1 MTQSLL
7 KGGIVRQSVVL
18 AARIAL
24 LGGAALLLSA
34 CASTQFNA
42 QWLNPEAGSR
52 LPVRNVLVMGISRDT
67 TARRVYEDTMVAQL
81 TARGVK
87 AQPSYRSLPDD
98 GPAAQPAIE
107 RAVRDAGADAVLISR
122 TVSVTSEVRVSPGVV
137 MGPPYGF
144 GWGGFY
150 GFYHGMWASAYAIPP
165 SVYTVQNVV
174 VDTRLFD
181 AKDFMVLWSGS
192 STTTP
197 TSSMQTTIVDFAT
210 SLVTAL
216 ANAKAI

>member
-1 MTQSLL
+1 VNHP
-7 KGGIVRQSVVL
+7 IVL
-18 AARIAL
+18 AARLAL

-52 LPVRNVLVMGISRDT
+52 LPVRNVLVIGISRDT

-81 TARGVK
+81 AARGVK

-107 RAVRDAGADAVLISR
+107 RAVSEAGADAVLISR
-122 TVSVTSEVRVSPGVV
+122 TISVINEIRVSPGMV

-197 TSSMQTTIVDFAT
+197 TTSMQTTIADFAT

>member
-7 KGGIVRQSVVL
+7 KGGIARQSIVL

-52 LPVRNVLVMGISRDT
+52 LPVRNVLVIGISRDT

-81 TARGVK
+81 AARGVK

-122 TVSVTSEVRVSPGVV
+122 TISVTNEVRVSPGVV

-197 TSSMQTTIVDFAT
+197 TSSMQTTIVDFVT

>member
-1 MTQSLL
+1 MSRHLVSAIRT
-7 KGGIVRQSVVL
+7 
-18 AARIAL
+18 AATVA
-24 LGGAALLLSA
+24 AALLLSA
-34 CASTQFNA
+34 CATSTQINA
-42 QWLNPEAGSR
+42 QWVNPEAGKR
-52 LPVRNVLVMGISRDT
+52 LPVKSVLVIGITRDT

-81 TARGVK
+81 AARGVK

-98 GPAAQPAIE
+98 GPAPRPAIE
-107 RAVRDAGADAVLISR
+107 MAIKDMGADAVLISR
-122 TVSVTSEVRVSPGVV
+122 TVSVTSEVRVSPGMV

-150 GFYHGMWASAYAIPP
+150 GYYHGMWSSAYATPP

-197 TSSMQTTIVDFAT
+197 TSSMQTTIAEFAAT
-210 SLVTAL
+210 LAEAL
-216 ANAKAI
+216 ASAKAI

>member
-1 MTQSLL
+1 MSHP
-7 KGGIVRQSVVL
+7 IVL
-18 AARIAL
+18 AARFAL

-52 LPVRNVLVMGISRDT
+52 LPVKNVLVIGISRDT

-81 TARGVK
+81 AARGVK
-87 AQPSYRSLPDD
+87 AQPSYRSLADD
-98 GPAAQPAIE
+98 GPAEQPAIE

-122 TVSVTSEVRVSPGVV
+122 TVSVTNEVRVSPGMV

>member
-1 MTQSLL
+1 MSHP
-7 KGGIVRQSVVL
+7 VVH
-18 AARIAL
+18 AARLAL
-24 LGGAALLLSA
+24 LGGAVLLLSA

-52 LPVRNVLVMGISRDT
+52 LPVRSVLVIGISRDT

-81 TARGVK
+81 AARGVK
-87 AQPSYRSLPDD
+87 AQPSYRHLPDD
-98 GPAAQPAIE
+98 GPAAQPEIE

-122 TVSVTSEVRVSPGVV
+122 TVSVTNEIRVSPGML
-137 MGPPYGF
+137 MGPPHGF

-150 GFYHGMWASAYAIPP
+150 GFYHGMWTSAYAIPP

-197 TSSMQTTIVDFAT
+197 TSSMQATIADFAT

>member
-1 MTQSLL
+1 VSHP
-7 KGGIVRQSVVL
+7 IVL
-18 AARIAL
+18 AARLAL
-24 LGGAALLLSA
+24 LAGAALLLLSA

-42 QWLNPEAGSR
+42 QWLNPEAGGR
-52 LPVRNVLVMGISRDT
+52 LPVKSVLVIGISRDT

-81 TARGVK
+81 AARGVK
-87 AQPSYRSLPDD
+87 AQPSYRGLPDD

-107 RAVRDAGADAVLISR
+107 RAVREAGADAVLISR
-122 TVSVTSEVRVSPGVV
+122 TVSVINEVRVSPGMV
-137 MGPPYGF
+137 MGPPGGF

-150 GFYHGMWASAYAIPP
+150 GYYHGMWASAYAIPP

-181 AKDFMVLWSGS
+181 AKDFMVLWSAS

-197 TSSMQTTIVDFAT
+197 TSSMQTTIADFAM

-216 ANAKAI
+216 ADAKAI

>member
-1 MTQSLL
+1 MSHP
-7 KGGIVRQSVVL
+7 IVR
-18 AARIAL
+18 AARLVL
-24 LGGAALLLSA
+24 LGSAALLLSA

-42 QWLNPEAGSR
+42 QWLNPEAGNR
-52 LPVRNVLVMGISRDT
+52 LPVRNVLVIGISRDT

-81 TARGVK
+81 AARGVK

-122 TVSVTSEVRVSPGVV
+122 TVSVTNEVRVSPGMV

-197 TSSMQTTIVDFAT
+197 TSSMQTTIADFAT

>member
-1 MTQSLL
+1 VSHP
-7 KGGIVRQSVVL
+7 IVL
-18 AARIAL
+18 AARLAL

-42 QWLNPEAGSR
+42 QWLNPEAGGR
-52 LPVRNVLVMGISRDT
+52 LPVRNVLVIGISRDT

-81 TARGVK
+81 AARGVK

-98 GPAAQPAIE
+98 GPAEQPAIE

-122 TVSVTSEVRVSPGVV
+122 TISIISEVRVSPGMV
-137 MGPPYGF
+137 MGPPGGF

-150 GFYHGMWASAYAIPP
+150 GFYQGMWASAYAIPP
-165 SVYTVQNVV
+165 SVYTVQNIV

-210 SLVTAL
+210 SLVAAL

>member
-1 MTQSLL
+1 MSHPV
-7 KGGIVRQSVVL
+7 IL
-18 AARIAL
+18 AARLVL

-52 LPVRNVLVMGISRDT
+52 LPVRNVLVIGVSRDT
-67 TARRVYEDTMVAQL
+67 TARRVYEDAMVAQL
-81 TARGVK
+81 AARGVK

-107 RAVRDAGADAVLISR
+107 RAVREAGADAVLISR
-122 TVSVTSEVRVSPGVV
+122 TVSVTSEVRVSPGMV

-197 TSSMQTTIVDFAT
+197 TSGMQATITDFAT
-210 SLVTAL
+210 SLVNAL
-216 ANAKAI
+216 ANARAI

>member
-1 MTQSLL
+1 MSHPAA
-7 KGGIVRQSVVL
+7 S
-18 AARIAL
+18 AARLASMAL
-24 LGGAALLLSA
+24 LAGAVLLLSA

-52 LPVRNVLVMGISRDT
+52 LPVKSVLVIGISRDT

-81 TARGVK
+81 AARGVR

-122 TVSVTSEVRVSPGVV
+122 AISVTSEVRVSPGMV
-137 MGPPYGF
+137 MGPPFGF
-144 GWGGFY
+144 GWGGGFY
-150 GFYHGMWASAYAIPP
+150 GFYNGMWASAYAIPP
-165 SVYTVQNVV
+165 SVYTVQNIV

-181 AKDFMVLWSGS
+181 AKDSMVLWSGS

-197 TSSMQTTIVDFAT
+197 TSGMQATIADFAAA
-210 SLVTAL
+210 LVAAL
-216 ANAKAI
+216 AGAKAI

>member
-1 MTQSLL
+1 MSHP
-7 KGGIVRQSVVL
+7 IVL
-18 AARIAL
+18 AARLAL

-42 QWLNPEAGSR
+42 QWLNPEAGGR
-52 LPVRNVLVMGISRDT
+52 LPVRNVLVIGISRDT

-81 TARGVK
+81 AARGVK

-98 GPAAQPAIE
+98 GPAEQPAIE

-122 TVSVTSEVRVSPGVV
+122 TISIISEVRVSPGMV
-137 MGPPYGF
+137 MGPPGGF

-150 GFYHGMWASAYAIPP
+150 GFYQGMWASAYAIPP
-165 SVYTVQNVV
+165 SVYTVQNIV

-210 SLVTAL
+210 SLVAAL
-216 ANAKAI
+216 ASAKAI

>member
-1 MTQSLL
+1 VRRSLL

-52 LPVRNVLVMGISRDT
+52 LPVRNVLVIGISRDT

-81 TARGVK
+81 AARGVK

>member
-1 MTQSLL
+1 MNHP
-7 KGGIVRQSVVL
+7 IVL
-18 AARIAL
+18 AARLAL

-52 LPVRNVLVMGISRDT
+52 LPVRNVLVIGISRDT

-81 TARGVK
+81 AARGVK

-107 RAVRDAGADAVLISR
+107 RAVREAGADAVLISR
-122 TVSVTSEVRVSPGVV
+122 TISVINEIRVSPGMV

-197 TSSMQTTIVDFAT
+197 TTSMQTTIADFAT

>member
-1 MTQSLL
+1 MSHPFVSAIRL
-7 KGGIVRQSVVL
+7 VVL
-18 AARIAL
+18 A
-24 LGGAALLLSA
+24 GAALLLSA

-42 QWLNPEAGSR
+42 QWLNPQAGGR
-52 LPVRNVLVMGISRDT
+52 LPVRNVLVIGISRDT
-67 TARRVYEDTMVAQL
+67 TARRVYEDAMVAQL
-81 TARGVK
+81 TVRGVK
-87 AQPSYRSLPDD
+87 AQPSYRTLPDD
-98 GPAAQPAIE
+98 GPAPQPAIE
-107 RAVRDAGADAVLISR
+107 KAVRDAGADAVLISR
-122 TVSVTSEVRVSPGVV
+122 TVSVTNEVRVSPGMV

-150 GFYHGMWASAYAIPP
+150 GYYHGMWSSAYAIPP

-181 AKDFMVLWSGS
+181 AKDFVVLWSGS

-197 TSSMQTTIVDFAT
+197 TTSMQTTITDFVT

-216 ANAKAI
+216 AGAKAI

>member
-1 MTQSLL
+1 VSHP
-7 KGGIVRQSVVL
+7 VVL
-18 AARIAL
+18 AARLVL

-42 QWLNPEAGSR
+42 QWLNPEAGNR
-52 LPVRNVLVMGISRDT
+52 LPVRNVLVIGISRDT
-67 TARRVYEDTMVAQL
+67 TARRIYEDTMVAQL
-81 TARGVK
+81 AARGVK

-122 TVSVTSEVRVSPGVV
+122 TVSVTSEVRVSPGMVV
-137 MGPPYGF
+137 GPPYGF

-150 GFYHGMWASAYAIPP
+150 GYYHGTWASAYAIPP
-165 SVYTVQNVV
+165 SIYTVQNVV

-197 TSSMQTTIVDFAT
+197 TSGMQATITDFAT

-216 ANAKAI
+216 ADAGAI

>member
-1 MTQSLL
+1 MGHS
-7 KGGIVRQSVVL
+7 IAS
-18 AARIAL
+18 AARHRASLAL
-24 LGGAALLLSA
+24 LAGAALLLSA

-52 LPVRNVLVMGISRDT
+52 LPVKNVLVIGISRDA

-81 TARGVK
+81 AARGVK
-87 AQPSYRSLPDD
+87 AQPSYRSLPGD

-107 RAVRDAGADAVLISR
+107 KAVRDAGADAVLISR
-122 TVSVTSEVRVSPGVV
+122 TVSVINEVRVSPGMV
-137 MGPPYGF
+137 MGPPGGF

-181 AKDFMVLWSGS
+181 AKDLMVLWSGS

-197 TSSMQTTIVDFAT
+197 ASSMQQTIADFAT

-216 ANAKAI
+216 ANARAI

>member
-1 MTQSLL
+1 M
-7 KGGIVRQSVVL
+7 RQSIVL

-52 LPVRNVLVMGISRDT
+52 LPVRNVLVIGISRDT
-67 TARRVYEDTMVAQL
+67 TARRVYEDTMVAQFA
-81 TARGVK
+81 ARGVK

-137 MGPPYGF
+137 MGPPGGF

-197 TSSMQTTIVDFAT
+197 TSSMQTTIVDFVT
-210 SLVTAL
+210 SLVAAL

>member
-7 KGGIVRQSVVL
+7 KGDVVRKSIVL
-18 AARIAL
+18 AARLAL

-81 TARGVK
+81 AARGVK

-122 TVSVTSEVRVSPGVV
+122 TISVTSEVRASPGMV
-137 MGPPYGF
+137 MGPPGGF

-150 GFYHGMWASAYAIPP
+150 GFYNGMWASAYAFPP

-197 TSSMQTTIVDFAT
+197 TSSMQTTIADFAT

>member
-1 MTQSLL
+1 MTHP
-7 KGGIVRQSVVL
+7 VVA
-18 AARIAL
+18 AARCSLIA
-24 LGGAALLLSA
+24 GAALLLSA

-42 QWLNPEAGSR
+42 QWLNPDAGSR
-52 LPVRNVLVMGISRDT
+52 LPVKSVLVIGISRDT

-81 TARGVK
+81 AARGVK

-107 RAVRDAGADAVLISR
+107 RAVRDAGADAVLLSR
-122 TVSVTSEVRVSPGVV
+122 TVSVVNEVRVSPGMVV
-137 MGPPYGF
+137 GPPYGF

-150 GFYHGMWASAYAIPP
+150 GYYHGMWASAYAIPP

-197 TSSMQTTIVDFAT
+197 TSSMQKTIAEFAA

-216 ANAKAI
+216 ADARAI

>member
-1 MTQSLL
+1 MSTRT
-7 KGGIVRQSVVL
+7 IAAL
-18 AARIAL
+18 AAAAL
-24 LGGAALLLSA
+24 GAALVLA
-34 CASTQFNA
+34 GCATSTQFNA
-42 QWLNPEAGSR
+42 QWLNPQAGNR
-52 LPVRNVLVMGISRDT
+52 LPVKNVMVIGISRDT

-81 TARGVK
+81 AARGVK
-87 AQPSYRSLPDD
+87 AQPSYRTLPDD
-98 GPAAQPAIE
+98 GPAPQPAIE
-107 RAVRDAGADAVLISR
+107 KAVRDASADAVLISR
-122 TVSVTSEVRVSPGVV
+122 TVSVTNEVRVSPGMV

-150 GFYHGMWASAYAIPP
+150 GYYHGMWSSAYAIPP

-181 AKDFMVLWSGS
+181 ARDFMVLWSGS

-197 TSSMQTTIVDFAT
+197 TSSMQTTIAEFVT
-210 SLVTAL
+210 TLVAAL

>member
-1 MTQSLL
+1 VNHP
-7 KGGIVRQSVVL
+7 IVL
-18 AARIAL
+18 AARFVL

-42 QWLNPEAGSR
+42 QWLNPEAGGR
-52 LPVRNVLVMGISRDT
+52 LPVKNVLVIGISRDT

-122 TVSVTSEVRVSPGVV
+122 TVSVTSEVRISPGMV

-150 GFYHGMWASAYAIPP
+150 GYYHGMWASAYAIPP

-181 AKDFMVLWSGS
+181 AKDFVVLWSGS

-197 TSSMQTTIVDFAT
+197 TTSMQTTIAEFAT

-216 ANAKAI
+216 ANARAI

>member
-1 MTQSLL
+1 VSHLFFESARFAL
-7 KGGIVRQSVVL
+7 L
-18 AARIAL
+18 AA
-24 LGGAALLLSA
+24 AALLLAA

-52 LPVRNVLVMGISRDT
+52 LPVKSVLVIGISRDT

-81 TARGVK
+81 AARGVK

-122 TVSVTSEVRVSPGVV
+122 TVSVINEVRVSPGMV
-137 MGPPYGF
+137 MGPPGGF

-150 GFYHGMWASAYAIPP
+150 GYYHGMWASAYAIPP
-165 SVYTVQNVV
+165 SVYTVQNVI